1 MLFFAS
7 QYFFHHLILQ
17 VFKVVFQWYNNHGG
31 IYQMNENQLSKRL
44 ARVGELVPEQ
54 SRLADIG
61 SDHAYLPVALVLQ
74 NKLEFAVAGEVVS
87 GPFEAAKKQVQK
99 NGLNDQIIVRLADG
113 LDAVEQIDGIT
124 AVTICGMGG
133 VLIRDILE
141 AGWNNQRLQ
150 GNECLVLQPNI
161 GEKPLRDWLTVHG
174 FTILEED
181 ILEENNKIYEIIVAS
196 RLETRVAYS
205 EKERLFGPILLHRQS
220 AVFRKKWLGELNQR
234 ETILAQ
240 LAKASGDQ
248 TVRIRQIEK
257 EIAEIKEVLSDE
269 S

>member
-1 MLFFAS
+1 
-7 QYFFHHLILQ
+7 
-17 VFKVVFQWYNNHGG
+17 
-31 IYQMNENQLSKRL
+31 MNENQLSKRL

-74 NKLEFAVAGEVVS
+74 KKLNFAVAGEVVT
-87 GPFEAAKKQVQK
+87 GPYEAAKKQVKK
-99 NGLNDQIIVRLADG
+99 NGLTDQIVVRLADG
-113 LDAVEQIDGIT
+113 LDAIEKLDKIT

-133 VLIRDILE
+133 VLIRDILD

-150 GNECLVLQPNI
+150 GNERLVLQPNI

-174 FTILEED
+174 YTIIEED

-196 RLETRVAYS
+196 RHEVRVAYS
-205 EKERLFGPILLHRQS
+205 EKERLFGPILLKKQS
-220 AVFRKKWLGELNQR
+220 PIFQKKWQGELKQR

-240 LAKASGDQ
+240 LAKAAGDQ
-248 TVRIRQIEK
+248 QARIQQIENELT
-257 EIAEIKEVLSDE
+257 EIREVLQNE

>member
-1 MLFFAS
+1 
-7 QYFFHHLILQ
+7 
-17 VFKVVFQWYNNHGG
+17 
-31 IYQMNENQLSKRL
+31 MNETQLSKRL

-74 NKLEFAVAGEVVS
+74 KKLDFAIAGEVVK
-87 GPFEAAKKQVQK
+87 GPYEAAKKQVGK
-99 NGLNDQIIVRLADG
+99 NGLTDQIIVRLADG
-113 LDAVEQIDGIT
+113 LDAIEETDKIT
-124 AVTICGMGG
+124 AITICGMGG

-150 GNECLVLQPNI
+150 GNERLVLQPNI

-174 FTILEED
+174 YTIVEED

-196 RLETRVAYS
+196 RIENRIAYS
-205 EKERLFGPILLHRQS
+205 EKERLFGPILMKQQS
-220 AVFRKKWLGELNQR
+220 SIFREKWQGELKQR

-240 LAKASGDQ
+240 LAKATGDQ
-248 TVRIRQIEK
+248 QGRIQQIEK
-257 EIAEIKEVLSDE
+257 EITEIKEVLSNE

>member
-1 MLFFAS
+1 
-7 QYFFHHLILQ
+7 
-17 VFKVVFQWYNNHGG
+17 
-31 IYQMNENQLSKRL
+31 MNENQLSKRL

-74 NKLEFAVAGEVVS
+74 KKLDFAVAGEVVT
-87 GPFEAAKKQVQK
+87 GPYEAAKKQVRK
-99 NGLNDQIIVRLADG
+99 NGLTEQIIVRLADG
-113 LDAVEQIDGIT
+113 LDAVKETDKIT

-133 VLIRDILE
+133 VLIRDILD
-141 AGWNNQRLQ
+141 AGWNKQRLQ
-150 GNECLVLQPNI
+150 GNERLVLQPNI

-174 FTILEED
+174 YTIIEED

-196 RLETRVAYS
+196 RQELRVAYS
-205 EKERLFGPILLHRQS
+205 EKERLFGPILLKKQS
-220 AVFRKKWLGELNQR
+220 PIFQKKWQGELKQR

-240 LAKASGDQ
+240 LAKAAGDQ
-248 TVRIRQIEK
+248 QARIQQIEK
-257 EIAEIKEVLSDE
+257 EITEIKEVLSNE

>member
-1 MLFFAS
+1 
-7 QYFFHHLILQ
+7 
-17 VFKVVFQWYNNHGG
+17 
-31 IYQMNENQLSKRL
+31 MNENQLSKRL

-74 NKLEFAVAGEVVS
+74 KKVAFAVAGEVVS

-99 NGLNDQIIVRLADG
+99 NGLNNQITVRLADG
-113 LDAVEQIDGIT
+113 LDAVEEADKIT

-141 AGWNNQRLQ
+141 AGWTNQRLQ
-150 GNECLVLQPNI
+150 GNERLVLQPNI

-174 FTILEED
+174 YTIIDED
-181 ILEENNKIYEIIVAS
+181 ILEENNKIYEIIVAC
-196 RLETRVAYS
+196 RQEVRVAYS
-205 EKERLFGPILLHRQS
+205 EKERLFGPVLLKKQS
-220 AVFRKKWLGELNQR
+220 SIFQKKWQGELKQR

-248 TVRIRQIEK
+248 QVRIQQIEK
-257 EIAEIKEVLSDE
+257 EITEIKEVLSNE

>member
-1 MLFFAS
+1 
-7 QYFFHHLILQ
+7 
-17 VFKVVFQWYNNHGG
+17 
-31 IYQMNENQLSKRL
+31 MNENQLSKRL

-74 NKLEFAVAGEVVS
+74 KKLDFAVAGEVVN
-87 GPFEAAKKQVQK
+87 GPFEAAKKQVKK
-99 NGLNDQIIVRLADG
+99 NGLNDQITVRLADG
-113 LDAVEQIDGIT
+113 LDAVEETDKIT

-141 AGWNNQRLQ
+141 AGWKNQRLQ
-150 GNECLVLQPNI
+150 GNERLVLQPNI

-174 FTILEED
+174 YTIIDED
-181 ILEENNKIYEIIVAS
+181 ILEENNKIYEIIVAC
-196 RLETRVAYS
+196 RQEVRVAYS
-205 EKERLFGPILLHRQS
+205 EKERLFGPILLKKRSSIFQ
-220 AVFRKKWLGELNQR
+220 RKWQGEVKQR

-248 TVRIRQIEK
+248 QARIQQIEK
-257 EIAEIKEVLSDE
+257 EITEIKEVLSNE

>member
-1 MLFFAS
+1 
-7 QYFFHHLILQ
+7 
-17 VFKVVFQWYNNHGG
+17 
-31 IYQMNENQLSKRL
+31 MNENQLSKRL

-74 NKLEFAVAGEVVS
+74 KKLDFAVAGEVVT
-87 GPFEAAKKQVQK
+87 GPYEAAKKQVRK
-99 NGLNDQIIVRLADG
+99 NGLTEQIIVRLADG
-113 LDAVEQIDGIT
+113 LDAVKETDKIT

-133 VLIRDILE
+133 VLIRDILD
-141 AGWNNQRLQ
+141 AGWNKQRLQ
-150 GNECLVLQPNI
+150 GNEHLVLQPNV

-174 FTILEED
+174 YTIIEED

-196 RLETRVAYS
+196 RQELRVSYS
-205 EKERLFGPILLHRQS
+205 EKERLFGPILLKKQS
-220 AVFRKKWLGELNQR
+220 PIFQKKWQGELKQR

-248 TVRIRQIEK
+248 TLRIQQIEK

>member
-1 MLFFAS
+1 
-7 QYFFHHLILQ
+7 
-17 VFKVVFQWYNNHGG
+17 
-31 IYQMNENQLSKRL
+31 MNENQLSKRL

-74 NKLEFAVAGEVVS
+74 KKLNFAVAGEVVT
-87 GPFEAAKKQVQK
+87 GPYEAAKKQVKK
-99 NGLNDQIIVRLADG
+99 NGLTDQIAVRLADG
-113 LDAVEQIDGIT
+113 LDAIEKLDKIT

-133 VLIRDILE
+133 VLIRDILD

-150 GNECLVLQPNI
+150 GNERLVLQPNI

-174 FTILEED
+174 YTIIEED

-196 RLETRVAYS
+196 RQEVRVAYS
-205 EKERLFGPILLHRQS
+205 EKERLFGPILLKKQS
-220 AVFRKKWLGELNQR
+220 PIFQKKWQGELKQR

-240 LAKASGDQ
+240 LAKAAGDQ
-248 TVRIRQIEK
+248 QARIQQIENELT
-257 EIAEIKEVLSDE
+257 EIREVLQNE

>member
-1 MLFFAS
+1 
-7 QYFFHHLILQ
+7 
-17 VFKVVFQWYNNHGG
+17 
-31 IYQMNENQLSKRL
+31 MNENQLSKRL

-74 NKLEFAVAGEVVS
+74 KKLDFAVAGEVVT
-87 GPFEAAKKQVQK
+87 GPYEAAKKQVRK
-99 NGLNDQIIVRLADG
+99 NGLTEQIIVRLADG
-113 LDAVEQIDGIT
+113 LDAVKETDKIT

-133 VLIRDILE
+133 VLIRDILD
-141 AGWNNQRLQ
+141 AGWNKQRLQ
-150 GNECLVLQPNI
+150 GNERLVLQPNV

-174 FTILEED
+174 YTIIEED

-196 RLETRVAYS
+196 RQELRVAYS
-205 EKERLFGPILLHRQS
+205 EKERLFGPILLKKQS
-220 AVFRKKWLGELNQR
+220 PIFRKKWLGELNQR

-248 TVRIRQIEK
+248 TLRIQQIEK

>member
-1 MLFFAS
+1 
-7 QYFFHHLILQ
+7 
-17 VFKVVFQWYNNHGG
+17 
-31 IYQMNENQLSKRL
+31 MNETQLSKRL

-74 NKLEFAVAGEVVS
+74 KKLDFAIAGEVVK
-87 GPFEAAKKQVQK
+87 GPYEAAKKQVKK
-99 NGLNDQIIVRLADG
+99 NGLTDQIIVRLADG
-113 LDAVEQIDGIT
+113 LDAVEETDKIT
-124 AVTICGMGG
+124 AITICGMGG
-133 VLIRDILE
+133 VLIRDILD

-150 GNECLVLQPNI
+150 GNERLVLQPNI

-174 FTILEED
+174 YTIVEED

-196 RLETRVAYS
+196 RIESRIAYS
-205 EKERLFGPILLHRQS
+205 EKERLFGPILMKQQS
-220 AVFRKKWLGELNQR
+220 PIFREKWQGELKQR

-240 LAKASGDQ
+240 LAKATGDQ
-248 TVRIRQIEK
+248 QGRIQQIEK
-257 EIAEIKEVLSDE
+257 EITEIKEVLSNE

>member
-1 MLFFAS
+1 
-7 QYFFHHLILQ
+7 
-17 VFKVVFQWYNNHGG
+17 
-31 IYQMNENQLSKRL
+31 MNETQLSKRL

-74 NKLEFAVAGEVVS
+74 KKLDFAIAGEVVK
-87 GPFEAAKKQVQK
+87 GPYEAAKKQVKK
-99 NGLNDQIIVRLADG
+99 NGLTDQIIVRLADG
-113 LDAVEQIDGIT
+113 LDAVEETDKIT
-124 AVTICGMGG
+124 AITICGMGG
-133 VLIRDILE
+133 VLIRDILD

-150 GNECLVLQPNI
+150 GSERLVLQPNI

-174 FTILEED
+174 YTIVEED

-196 RLETRVAYS
+196 RIENRIAYS
-205 EKERLFGPILLHRQS
+205 EKERLFGPILMKQQS
-220 AVFRKKWLGELNQR
+220 PIFREKWQGELKQR

-240 LAKASGDQ
+240 LAKATGDQ
-248 TVRIRQIEK
+248 QGRIQQIEK
-257 EIAEIKEVLSDE
+257 EITEIKEVLSNE